1 MDAIFPKLQRLRRAI
16 QRLVEDP
23 VSERLLYKEFIA
35 GQTIMVDVAPDPD
48 APGEQIFTFTGVE
61 GFTPPPIE
69 ELAVTTGEYLVTVP
83 LVTVPIST
91 VRLI

>member
-1 MDAIFPKLQRLRRAI
+1 MGLEVSQEAKYLLADRGYDPTLGARPLRRAI

-69 ELAVTTGEYLVTVP
+69 ELAVTTGE
-83 LVTVPIST
+83 
-91 VRLI
+91 

>member
-1 MDAIFPKLQRLRRAI
+1 MRSRLISGLDPTLGARPLRRAI

-69 ELAVTTGEYLVTVP
+69 ELAATTGE
-83 LVTVPIST
+83 
-91 VRLI
+91 

>member
-1 MDAIFPKLQRLRRAI
+1 MGLEVSQEAKYLLADRGYDPTLGARPLRRAI

-23 VSERLLYKEFIA
+23 VSERLLYKEFVA
-35 GQTIMVDVAPDPD
+35 GQTIMVDVAPDPE

-69 ELAVTTGEYLVTVP
+69 ELAVTTGD
-83 LVTVPIST
+83 
-91 VRLI
+91 